1 MDQKCGPESV
11 VSSLSL
17 ILIHLWISLWD
28 GISIRDSESRP
39 WWYAKIAIWTVLD
52 MLFRRK
58 KNSTDIILLQIR
70 DGSHCFWHLTYSTVS
85 ERFFSL
91 IEGLSSELFF
101 CRILLLKVL
110 LRNIGHDR
118 EKSIGDSH
126 VQHFSLPLEEGH
138 VKVKCV
144 KLGNLCRIIL
154 WYSTLWFLLRIG

>member
-1 MDQKCGPESV
+1 MGSAFETLNHDRGDTQKSRFER
-11 VSSLSL
+11 SL
-17 ILIHLWISLWD
+17 ICCS
-28 GISIRDSESRP
+28 GGE
-39 WWYAKIAIWTVLD
+39 
-52 MLFRRK
+52 

-70 DGSHCFWHLTYSTVS
+70 DGSHGISLIQLSV
-85 ERFFSL
+85 RVFFSL
-91 IEGLSSELFF
+91 IEGLGSELFF

-118 EKSIGDSH
+118 EKSIGDSR

-154 WYSTLWFLLRIG
+154 